1 MPHSAPAPHTCPVRG
16 CLTVSWP
23 QPRQPCDPPAPLQ
36 VVENLPEDDPHNPGT
51 IADNVGDNVGDVA
64 GMGSDL
70 FGSFGEASCAA
81 LLVGASSPMLV
92 AAGWGALLFP
102 LTISG
107 AGILVCLV
115 TSFVATDLIPVKNER
130 GIENALKMQL
140 LVSAVL
146 MTPTIYLLAH
156 FFLPA
161 ATCGSCVGGFVI
173 GDICTSQLK
182 SFFCVGFGLWGG
194 CAIGFITE
202 YYTSFS
208 YSPVQVPP
216 RPAPAPP
223 HGRLSLFL
231 CPPHGESP
239 AVALGMPGSSPGLGT
254 GAPPF
259 LLPSHRAENTG
270 RLSPPVPSS
279 WHRAPQAPFAS

>member
-1 MPHSAPAPHTCPVRG
+1 MSLYFLIIALRPFFSDDEVGTLRLMECIAGFGLGGSSIAMFGRVGGGIYTKAADVGADLAGKSMCAGTPRTERHSG
-16 CLTVSWP
+16 WP
-23 QPRQPCDPPAPLQ
+23 DPQ

-81 LLVGASSPMLV
+81 LLVGASSPMIV

-107 AGILVCLV
+107 AGIIVCLI
-115 TSFVATDLIPVKNER
+115 TSFVATDLLPVKDER
-130 GIENALKMQL
+130 GIESALKMQL
-140 LVSAVL
+140 FVSTLL

-173 GDICTSQLK
+173 NGVCSSPLK
-182 SFFCVGFGLWGG
+182 AFFCVGFGLWGG

-208 YSPVQVPP
+208 YSPVQ
-216 RPAPAPP
+216 
-223 HGRLSLFL
+223 
-231 CPPHGESP
+231 
-239 AVALGMPGSSPGLGT
+239 
-254 GAPPF
+254 
-259 LLPSHRAENTG
+259 
-270 RLSPPVPSS
+270 
-279 WHRAPQAPFAS
+279 